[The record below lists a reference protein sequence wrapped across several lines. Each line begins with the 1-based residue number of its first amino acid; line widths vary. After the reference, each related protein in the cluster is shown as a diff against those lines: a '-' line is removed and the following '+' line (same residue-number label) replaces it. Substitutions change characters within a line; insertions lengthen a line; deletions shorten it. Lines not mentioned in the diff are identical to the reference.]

1 MKRFAAGLVG
11 VVLLLAS
18 AACGAPA
25 PHAVSHASVV
35 SAPAGDY
42 PVGVRMLA
50 LSRGKARPLPT
61 TVWYPARHAG
71 RDAPIAAGRF
81 PVVVYSHG
89 LYSLPGYHA
98 EIITRW
104 AAAGFVV
111 AAPAYPR
118 TRVGTRR
125 FSRADVRNQPAD
137 AWYVVRKVLALPA
150 FAGHLDGSRIGAAGH
165 SAGGY
170 TTAGL
175 FTAGHDHRLRGG
187 IVIAGAGMAGAFAG
201 PRAAMLFVHG
211 TADPTVPIEAARAAY
226 DRVHWPK
233 SFLAL
238 PGQDHGAYLT
248 PGRPGFT
255 QVLATTLD
263 FLRWTLYADQTA
275 HARLALVT

>member
-1 MKRFAAGLVG
+1 MKRLMAGLVG

-25 PHAVSHASVV
+25 PHAISHV
-35 SAPAGDY
+35 SAPSVTFA
-42 PVGVRMLA
+42 VGIRTLA
-50 LSRGKARPLPT
+50 LSRGSTRPLPT
-61 TVWYPARHAG
+61 TVWYPALFAG
-71 RDAPIAAGRF
+71 RDAPIATGRF
-81 PVVVYSHG
+81 PVVIYSHG
-89 LYSLPGYHA
+89 LHSLPAYHA
-98 EIITRW
+98 EIISRW
-104 AAAGFVV
+104 VAAGFVV
-111 AAPAYPR
+111 AAAAYPR
-118 TRVGTRR
+118 TREGARR

-150 FAGHLDGSRIGAAGH
+150 FAGHLDSTRIGAAGH

-175 FTAGHDHRLRGG
+175 FTAGHDRRLRGG

-211 TADPTVPIEAARAAY
+211 TDDPTVPIEAARAAY
-226 DRVHWPK
+226 DRVQWPK
-233 SFLAL
+233 AFLAL

-248 PGRPGFT
+248 PGRPGFA

-263 FLRWTLYADQTA
+263 FLRWTLYDDPDARG
-275 HARLALVT
+275 RLALAT